1 MKTKSL
7 VTAIAFGVLL
17 VGCTAA
23 PVRDDSRVQNSVGMA
38 GVGAPRLPADGESY
52 LDDAWFA
59 EPLTIDRAV
68 QAALLN
74 NPQVRAELT
83 RLDAAQA
90 ELIQAELLRNPMGS
104 LMVLRP
110 EGGGRF
116 ELDYSLMQS
125 LFDLFTRSKRMDVAN
140 SAQARVQAEVMMRLV
155 RITQDTEAA
164 YYEAMTAKDVLRLQQ
179 ELLALERNVLTLQ
192 TRQAR
197 QGILPSSTVLVQQA
211 TASQQAHEVSTV
223 EAERTKALSAL
234 AQQLGLPSVKSL
246 VLPDHLPALALSVL
260 NEPELQALAQKHRPE
275 LMATMASIE
284 QAKAEKKLQTGVL
297 RNTEPS
303 LGIAGNRESS
313 GFSMNGLAAQITLP
327 IFDTGHARSAL
338 ANAKIAE
345 AQHQAEAT
353 RRLIPLEVERAL
365 ATLII
370 SARELEEVGHH
381 LLQQQQ
387 LEKLAMR
394 NYQQGV
400 GDYLNLA
407 EAKRLRLASQ
417 TEQLQA
423 QQALRVAYVDLER
436 ATGVAMQNL
445 D

>member
-59 EPLTIDRAV
+59 EPLTVDRAV

-90 ELIQAELLRNPMGS
+90 ELIQAGLLRNPMGS

-125 LFDLFTRSKRMDVAN
+125 LFDLFTRNKRIDVAN
-140 SAQARVQAEVMMRLV
+140 AAQAKVQAEVMLQLV
-155 RITQDTEAA
+155 GIAQDTEAT
-164 YYEAMTAKDVLRLQQ
+164 YYEGILAKEEVRLQQ
-179 ELLALERNVLTLQ
+179 ELLALEQSALTLQ

-197 QGILPSSTVLVQQA
+197 QGIVPSSTVLAQQA
-211 TASQQAHEVSTV
+211 NTSQRAHELRAA
-223 EAERTKALSAL
+223 EAEQTKALSAL
-234 AQQLGLPSVKSL
+234 AQQLGLSSVKPL
-246 VLPDHLPALALSVL
+246 LLPDRLPPLTLSVL
-260 NEPELQALAQKHRPE
+260 NEPQLQALAQKHRPE
-275 LMATMASIE
+275 LMATTASIE
-284 QAKAEKKLQTGVL
+284 QASAEKKLQTGVL
-297 RNTEPS
+297 RNTEAS

-313 GFSMNGLAAQITLP
+313 GLNMSGLAAQISLP
-327 IFDTGHARSAL
+327 VFDTGRARNAL
-338 ANAKIAE
+338 ANAQIAQ
-345 AQHQAEAT
+345 AQYQAAT
-353 RRLIPLEVERAL
+353 VRRLIPLEVERAL

-370 SARELEEVGHH
+370 NTKALKDADHH

-387 LEKLAMR
+387 LEKLARR

-400 GDYLNLA
+400 SDYQTMT
-407 EAKRLRLASQ
+407 EAKRLRLAAQ
-417 TEQLQA
+417 REQLQA
-423 QQALRVAYVDLER
+423 QRSLRVAYVDLER
-436 ATGVAMQNL
+436 ATGVAMHNRP
-445 D
+445 